1 FNKLLNSLIMLSYF
15 CQVLILY
22 LRPRAKIYA
31 EVSEIL
37 HGEAVRLP
45 IVHSQPLLGK
55 RKNIQGWIP
64 SPLGSESFEDVSKS

>member
-1 FNKLLNSLIMLSYF
+1 LIHIF
-15 CQVLILY
+15 VLKSQISNL
-22 LRPRAKIYA
+22 KSNA

-37 HGEAVRLP
+37 HGEAVRLA

-64 SPLGSESFEDVSKS
+64 SPLGSESFEEISKN

>member
-1 FNKLLNSLIMLSYF
+1 LDRGRASGDKAA
-15 CQVLILY
+15 
-22 LRPRAKIYA
+22 RAKIYA

-64 SPLGSESFEDVSKS
+64 SPLGSESFEEISKN